1 MVVVRGERADAFDE
15 KLCVVCVVFEGKR
28 GVCGVSLRRVSI
40 ETRLSFHI
48 NQSSNRFPGRTFQ
61 NDDDDD
67 NDENDGERRRRVL
80 FERDDDDGDLKQQ
93 KTHLI
98 YRAHF
103 LSSSVKETTTVRE
116 SAFFEVFFVS
126 LLRLSIFL
134 WRHLWTHFFPILFTT
149 SSYLFVSST
158 RDDETKDDGD
168 DDDAFPAFADDDDEN
183 DDFDDSS
190 RETDDKREDTKT
202 EETSVRRRS
211 ICQRREG
218 KTAQRGADEKTV
230 RRVSRRGESAV
241 LQLHDETHR
250 VGRRTGRI
258 SRG

>member
-1 MVVVRGERADAFDE
+1 M
-15 KLCVVCVVFEGKR
+15 
-28 GVCGVSLRRVSI
+28 
-40 ETRLSFHI
+40 
-48 NQSSNRFPGRTFQ
+48 
-61 NDDDDD
+61 
-67 NDENDGERRRRVL
+67 
-80 FERDDDDGDLKQQ
+80 
-93 KTHLI
+93 
-98 YRAHF
+98 
-103 LSSSVKETTTVRE
+103 RE
-116 SAFFEVFFVS
+116 SAFEVFFVS
-126 LLRLSIFL
+126 LLRSIFL

-158 RDDETKDDGD
+158 RDDETKDDDDDDDD
-168 DDDAFPAFADDDDEN
+168 DDDAFPAFADDDEN
-183 DDFDDSS
+183 DDFDSS
-190 RETDDKREDTKT
+190 RETDKREDTT

-218 KTAQRGADEKTV
+218 KTAQSGADEKTV

>member
-1 MVVVRGERADAFDE
+1 M
-15 KLCVVCVVFEGKR
+15 
-28 GVCGVSLRRVSI
+28 
-40 ETRLSFHI
+40 
-48 NQSSNRFPGRTFQ
+48 
-61 NDDDDD
+61 
-67 NDENDGERRRRVL
+67 
-80 FERDDDDGDLKQQ
+80 
-93 KTHLI
+93 
-98 YRAHF
+98 
-103 LSSSVKETTTVRE
+103 RE
-116 SAFFEVFFVS
+116 SAFEVFFVS
-126 LLRLSIFL
+126 LLRSIFL

-202 EETSVRRRS
+202 EETSSVRRRS
-211 ICQRREG
+211 ICQKRREG

-250 VGRRTGRI
+250 LGRRTGRI